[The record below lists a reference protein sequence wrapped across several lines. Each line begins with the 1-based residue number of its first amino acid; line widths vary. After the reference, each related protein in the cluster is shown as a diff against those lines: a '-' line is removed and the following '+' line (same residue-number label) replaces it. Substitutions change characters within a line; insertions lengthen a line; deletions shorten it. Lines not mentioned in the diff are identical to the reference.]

1 MPLHGGQWLAFRQAS
16 MTPTLSDLTSA
27 AAVQAALDEYSR
39 LGQSAFLSRH
49 GFGKSRDYLVCNPR
63 TGDWA
68 DSKAVAGVALA
79 YQYPGSGG
87 LRAGQFS
94 GDEATVAPLLSGL
107 GFEVKRIAEIQ
118 GQDWRPHEVA
128 LIVADYL
135 SMLTCE
141 LTGQAYNKSA
151 HRRQL
156 MQGLPGRTAGAVEFK
171 HANISAVMLQL
182 GFPYLKGYQPRA
194 NFQRAALLNEVSQQV
209 ARHPVLDEAALSAV
223 QRPVVM
229 AELDDF
235 SRVKAEAPEREKVS
249 REAPPPSYLRSAIQ
263 RDYLS
268 REAQNRSLGLAG
280 EEFALRFERWRLI
293 QSGAGQLAERVAHVS
308 ASEGDGLGYDI
319 RSFETDGQQRFIE
332 VKTTSFGERTPFFV
346 SANELRF
353 ANDHA
358 AQFRLYRL
366 FDFRVAPWLF
376 ELDGPIDRH
385 CMIDAT
391 TYRASFAA

>member
-1 MPLHGGQWLAFRQAS
+1 
-16 MTPTLSDLTSA
+16 MTPTLSDLSSA
-27 AAVQAALDEYSR
+27 AAVQAALDEFSQ

-49 GFGKSRDYLVCNPR
+49 GFGKSRDFLVRNPR

-79 YQYPGSGG
+79 YQYPGSDA

-94 GDEATVAPLLSGL
+94 GGEATVTLRLTGL

-118 GQDWRPHEVA
+118 GQDWQPHEVA

-171 HANISAVMLQL
+171 HANIKAVMLQL

-194 NFQRAALLNEVSQQV
+194 NFQRAALLDEVSGQV
-209 ARHPVLDEAALSAV
+209 ARHSVLDEAALSAV
-223 QRPVVM
+223 QRPVAM

-235 SRVKAEAPEREKVS
+235 SRVKTAAPERGSVA
-249 REAPPPSYLRSAIQ
+249 REAAPPAYLRPAIQ
-263 RDYLS
+263 RDYLA
-268 REAQNRSLGLAG
+268 REAQNRSLGFAG
-280 EEFALRFERWRLI
+280 EEFALRFERWRLT
-293 QSGAGQLAERVAHVS
+293 QSGASQLAERVTHVS
-308 ASEGDGLGYDI
+308 ASEGEGLGYDI
-319 RSFETDGQQRFIE
+319 RSFEADGQQRFIE

-353 ANDHA
+353 AKDHA
-358 AQFRLYRL
+358 ARFRLYRL
-366 FDFRVAPWLF
+366 FDFRVSPRLF

-385 CMIDAT
+385 CLLDAT

>member
-1 MPLHGGQWLAFRQAS
+1 MALK
-16 MTPTLSDLTSA
+16 LSDLTDV
-27 AAVQAALDEYSR
+27 AAVQAALDEYSQT
-39 LGQSAFLSRH
+39 GQAAFLHRH
-49 GFGKSRDYLVCNPR
+49 GFGKASDFLVRNPR

-68 DSKAVAGVALA
+68 DSKAIAGVALA
-79 YQYPGSGG
+79 YQHPDSGG
-87 LRAGQFS
+87 LGADQFS
-94 GDEATVAPLLSGL
+94 GGEATVVPRLTRL
-107 GFEVKRIAEIQ
+107 GFEVRRITDIQ
-118 GQDWRPHEVA
+118 GHDWQRHEVA

-141 LTGQAYNKSA
+141 LTGQTYNKSA

-194 NFQRAALLNEVSQQV
+194 NFQRAVLLQEVSEQV
-209 ARHPVLDEAALSAV
+209 ARHHLLDEAALAAV
-223 QRPVVM
+223 QRPVVL
-229 AELDDF
+229 AELADF
-235 SRVKAEAPEREKVS
+235 SRVRTDAPRRETTA
-249 REAPPPSYLRSAIQ
+249 REAQPAYLRPPIQ
-263 RDYLS
+263 RDYLA
-268 REAQNRSLGLAG
+268 REALNRSLGRAG

-293 QSGAGQLAERVAHVS
+293 QLGAGQLADRVAHVS
-308 ASEGDGLGYDI
+308 VSEGDGLGYDI

-353 ANDHA
+353 AQDHA
-358 AQFRLYRL
+358 TQFRLYRL
-366 FDFRVAPWLF
+366 FDFRAAPRLF

-385 CMIDAT
+385 CLLDAS